1 MISERID
8 REQVARRIATD
19 SYVEYNHAQNH
30 NGDYERC
37 DLLSRW
43 TMSNANLGDENRGLT
58 SVRIRLRR
66 T

>member
-1 MISERID
+1 MISEHID

-43 TMSNANLGDENRGLT
+43 TICPTLILVTKIAG
-58 SVRIRLRR
+58 
-66 T
+66 